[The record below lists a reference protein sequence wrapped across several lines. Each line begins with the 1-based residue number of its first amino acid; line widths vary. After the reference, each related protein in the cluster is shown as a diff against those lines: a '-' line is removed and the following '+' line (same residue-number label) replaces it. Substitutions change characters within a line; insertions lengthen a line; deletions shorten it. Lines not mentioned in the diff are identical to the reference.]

1 DFLSN
6 VGRGMLVAGIGFSVA
21 QDLGLAPAL
30 AEEAPAER
38 LTFGA
43 RERLVAMMQET
54 PPDRLLPQ
62 RVELHRRGT
71 DLRELVAAGALANA
85 RAFGGEDYIGFHTFM
100 ALMPAYRMAQLLPS
114 ERQALPVLKVLYRN
128 AQRLQASGA
137 SNADVLHPVSAAA
150 VAEPPYIEHI
160 REAIHRGDTATA
172 EQLLAAAAQDS
183 AETAWNELLPVVH
196 EAPEVHRIVLAHRAW
211 DMLDLV

>member
-1 DFLSN
+1 SRTGWTATSRGSSCTSALRAGRALRSVRLACLRASPTGTAPTAPSDRAIKSRVQRVRDAVRIARSQRGPRDAFLLGRPKIMRTTSTDRRDFLSN

-62 RVELHRRGT
+62 LVELHRRGT

-100 ALMPAYRMAQLLPS
+100 ALMP
-114 ERQALPVLKVLYRN
+114 
-128 AQRLQASGA
+128 
-137 SNADVLHPVSAAA
+137 
-150 VAEPPYIEHI
+150 
-160 REAIHRGDTATA
+160 
-172 EQLLAAAAQDS
+172 
-183 AETAWNELLPVVH
+183 
-196 EAPEVHRIVLAHRAW
+196 
-211 DMLDLV
+211 